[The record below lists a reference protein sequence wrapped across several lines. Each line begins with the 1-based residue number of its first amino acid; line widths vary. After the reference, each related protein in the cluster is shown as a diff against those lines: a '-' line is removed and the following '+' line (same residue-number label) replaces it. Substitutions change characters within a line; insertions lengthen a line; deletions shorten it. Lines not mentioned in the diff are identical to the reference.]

1 MKSQYVKW
9 SKKMIVANML
19 GLTTWMSLSAFMLM
33 SKNAIGLN
41 NIPIF
46 EMLILVAGIVG
57 VSLAHEKY
65 MTIKYGVLARNIQET
80 IFLISLFY
88 ILITT
93 GDLSVAG
100 YSVYGV
106 IISSSIVNMITDET
120 IRSYEDAAFKSYSSR
135 KFLKILRK
143 RNKLLK
149 LLAGAIGTSVS
160 VIFLTIAGV
169 DIITFTLCM
178 LILNVAQNVYEFII
192 WKKYF

>member
-1 MKSQYVKW
+1 MKGNYVKW
-9 SKKMIVANML
+9 SKRMIVADML
-19 GLTTWMSLSAFMLM
+19 GIITWMSLSAFMLM
-33 SKNAIGLN
+33 SKNAIGN
-41 NIPIF
+41 SNIPIF

-57 VSLAHEKY
+57 VSLAHKKC

-80 IFLISLFY
+80 IFLVSLFY

-93 GDLSVAG
+93 GDLALAG

-120 IRSYEDAAFKSYSSR
+120 IRSYEDVAFKSYASR
-135 KFLKILRK
+135 KFLKVLRK
-143 RNKLLK
+143 RNKYLR

-160 VIFLTIAGV
+160 VIFLTVAGV
-169 DIITFTLCM
+169 DIVTFTLCM
-178 LILNVAQNVYEFII
+178 LVLNVAQNVYEFVV